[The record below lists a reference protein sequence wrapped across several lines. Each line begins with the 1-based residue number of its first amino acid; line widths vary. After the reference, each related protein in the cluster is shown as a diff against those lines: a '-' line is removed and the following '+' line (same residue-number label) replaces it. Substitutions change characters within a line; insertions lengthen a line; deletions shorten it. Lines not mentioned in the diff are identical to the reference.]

1 MTELS
6 AAASVAASVWT
17 CPFCPLAC
25 DHLGVGCGSGAEP
38 LVLQGGTCARASRAL
53 AQFTGVPLEASAQV
67 DGQPCDLS
75 TAITAAARLLA
86 ASRQALFGGL
96 GTDVAGARALYP
108 LACAT
113 GAICDAGA
121 GEALMHGLRAL
132 QDRGQFTTTLAEVRT
147 RADLIV
153 FVGGLPTDLA
163 PLIGL
168 RCGIGEAQVPQR
180 HVVVLGPAP
189 GDDATLAGWAAA
201 GGVSVDSVPLCG
213 DLFDTMALLAALLA
227 PLVLAPG
234 AHPPPAAS
242 PALQAL
248 AQRLRAARY
257 AVLVGAP
264 ASLPAQGALIVEA
277 VHQIV
282 GSLNRST
289 RAAALWVGGGN
300 GAATVNQVFV
310 WLSGLPLRSRAG
322 PLGLE
327 HEPLLFDAA
336 RLLADGAVDALL
348 WVASFDAQAV
358 PPPNRLPTVVLGHP
372 ALAASVATPGARS
385 GLPNVFIPVSTPGI
399 GSAGHVFRTDG
410 TVLMPLDAV
419 YRDHLPAL
427 ADVLGRI
434 TAELRVLREA
444 LPS

>member
-6 AAASVAASVWT
+6 AAESVADNVWI

-25 DHLGVGCGSGAEP
+25 DHLGVGYGSGAEP
-38 LVLQGGTCARASRAL
+38 LALQGDTCARASRAL
-53 AQFTGVPLEASAQV
+53 AQFTGVPREASAQV
-67 DGQPCDLS
+67 NAQPCDLN
-75 TAITAAARLLA
+75 TAVAAAARLLA
-86 ASRQALFGGL
+86 ASRQPLFAGL

-113 GAICDAGA
+113 GAICDAAG
-121 GEALMHGLRAL
+121 GEALMQGLRAL
-132 QDRGQFTTTLAEVRT
+132 QDRGQYTATLAEVRT

-168 RCGIGEAQVPQR
+168 RCGIGEAQVPRRQ
-180 HVVVLGPAP
+180 VVVLGPAP
-189 GDDATLAGWAAA
+189 GDEATLAAWAAA
-201 GGVSVDSVPLCG
+201 GGVSVDSVPLNG
-213 DLFDTMALLAALLA
+213 DLFDTLALLAALSLA
-227 PLVLAPG
+227 PSG
-234 AHPPPAAS
+234 RTPPAAS

-264 ASLPAQGALIVEA
+264 ARLPAQAALIIEA
-277 VHQIV
+277 VHQVV
-282 GSLNRST
+282 GSLNQST

-300 GAATVNQVFV
+300 GAATVNQVFT

-336 RLLADGAVDALL
+336 RLLADDAVDALL
-348 WVASFDAQAV
+348 WLASFDAQSL
-358 PPPNRLPTVVLGHP
+358 PPPNRLPMIVLGHP
-372 ALAASVATPGARS
+372 ALAASVATTGARG
-385 GLPNVFIPVSTPGI
+385 GLPTVFIPVSAPGI
-399 GSAGHVFRTDG
+399 GSTGHLFRTDG

-419 YRDHLPAL
+419 YRDRLPTV

-434 TAELRVLREA
+434 TAELRALREEV
-444 LPS
+444 SS